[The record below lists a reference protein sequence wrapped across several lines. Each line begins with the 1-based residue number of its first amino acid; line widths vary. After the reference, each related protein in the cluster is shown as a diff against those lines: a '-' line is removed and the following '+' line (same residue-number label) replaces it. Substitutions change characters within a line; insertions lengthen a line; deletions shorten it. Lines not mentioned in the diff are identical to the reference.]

1 MARDRRWGPALG
13 LGLFLCSPF
22 PLPVLTQACSQ
33 SRYREIGPAPPRSRN
48 NGHDREHRTLQRA
61 APPLP
66 AAPAQWASRPRFK
79 WRARA
84 RLVGAAMGSAEGT
97 DWVDV
102 ANDLLRTC
110 HINQHIKHLSECGAD
125 MFVRLYESILGEKVP
140 DFIATPRS
148 QEDDAHNAQ
157 AVIDSLALD
166 YLQVSLSHIT
176 GENIVKGDKES
187 IKNLLEIFDGLLE
200 YLREVSETSSQT
212 GAEINVLSG
221 DEIQITSQEQLE
233 STADQLSEHTLLSSV
248 ERSQSEYFIQTC
260 DTDGSGSTSELI
272 KLGDTAYS
280 FSKRGEAEK
289 DTEVEESES
298 TEALAALPRQF
309 SESEKGAV
317 NEREDGGMESVHA
330 AEPHKGSLSVSAT
343 KLGEPI
349 QQAIPLLPPFQPS
362 DPGWRDHHSSDR
374 QAAAL
379 ACSQAVNI
387 PTIEKSLT
395 QRFNDV
401 SDGLPL
407 SRKTPAGTVPL
418 THSYLSSASAVGE
431 MLGGDAKDN
440 VTKVPLVSES
450 SISTSFEKKL
460 SLSAEQVTQTPRPE
474 SQHWSRTT
482 SKYENSTTDSAEDS
496 LSHRTTKEKVPEQQ
510 EFNEASEN
518 LSRMLNELDLM
529 LKRALGEHTGEE
541 ELTDEDS
548 LSHHSDSVMDYG
560 RRTAGRDTSHP
571 RYPGR
576 PRSLSPAS
584 PSSQHQDHKLSG
596 SATGHIKTVRRQL
609 QEERD
614 ERTRK
619 TKLVT
624 KAYENELRIF
634 EVREKRRISK
644 LREAAKE
651 MEQEYKENVF
661 QEPPKVSQRVKVYS
675 RKTTPQYP
683 KYSQWIPKR
692 GTTKPKQAAPMTIR
706 DNDLLLQLLEE
717 FPHLH
722 ISPNTL
728 NKMWHQQLAQTMHLK
743 APSARPR
750 PKLQNEVEQAL
761 KKHELL
767 AAIIKR
773 DQDHS
778 KRLQEI
784 KQRIHRQKWAQNKV
798 TEKRQQAARARK
810 YYEDYRVQLRAR
822 LLRARTREERIF
834 KNLFEEGLE
843 IQKQRLRDLRV
854 YAREKRDEQ
863 RREHQTELESLENY
877 YKDQFSMLA
886 EAISQEFQEI
896 QTREKAQAQMLQK
909 SKREVRSKM
918 EKEIQ
923 QLQAAIMHND
933 DDTFFQELEA
943 DRLRSRLQIASFQY
957 SQSHFF

>member
-1 MARDRRWGPALG
+1 
-13 LGLFLCSPF
+13 
-22 PLPVLTQACSQ
+22 
-33 SRYREIGPAPPRSRN
+33 
-48 NGHDREHRTLQRA
+48 
-61 APPLP
+61 
-66 AAPAQWASRPRFK
+66 
-79 WRARA
+79 
-84 RLVGAAMGSAEGT
+84 
-97 DWVDV
+97 
-102 ANDLLRTC
+102 
-110 HINQHIKHLSECGAD
+110 
-125 MFVRLYESILGEKVP
+125 
-140 DFIATPRS
+140 
-148 QEDDAHNAQ
+148 
-157 AVIDSLALD
+157 
-166 YLQVSLSHIT
+166 
-176 GENIVKGDKES
+176 
-187 IKNLLEIFDGLLE
+187 
-200 YLREVSETSSQT
+200 
-212 GAEINVLSG
+212 
-221 DEIQITSQEQLE
+221 
-233 STADQLSEHTLLSSV
+233 
-248 ERSQSEYFIQTC
+248 SQSEYFIPTC

-280 FSKRGEAEK
+280 FSKRGE
-289 DTEVEESES
+289 
-298 TEALAALPRQF
+298 
-309 SESEKGAV
+309 
-317 NEREDGGMESVHA
+317 GGMEAVHA
-330 AEPHKGSLSVSAT
+330 AEPHQGSWSVSAA

-362 DPGWRDHHSSDR
+362 DPGWRDYHSSDR

-379 ACSQAVNI
+379 AASQAVNI
-387 PTIEKSLT
+387 PTALAHIFFSL
-395 QRFNDV
+395 
-401 SDGLPL
+401 LPTL
-407 SRKTPAGTVPL
+407 VGTVPL
-418 THSYLSSASAVGE
+418 THTYLSSASAVGE

-450 SISTSFEKKL
+450 SIPASFFEEKL

-474 SQHWSRTT
+474 SQHWPRTT
-482 SKYENSTTDSAEDS
+482 RQVQIFDENSTTHSVEDS
-496 LSHRTTKEKVPEQQ
+496 LSHRTTKEKQEQQ
-510 EFNEASEN
+510 EFHEASEN
-518 LSRMLNELDLM
+518 LSRRLNELDLM
-529 LKRALGEHTGEE
+529 LKRALGEHTREE
-541 ELTDEDS
+541 ELADEDS

-560 RRTAGRDTSHP
+560 RRTAGRGTSHP

-576 PRSLSPAS
+576 PRSLSPPS
-584 PSSQHQDHKLSG
+584 PLSQHQEHKLSG
-596 SATGHIKTVRRQL
+596 SGAGQIKTIRRHL

-634 EVREKRRISK
+634 EAREKHRMSK

-651 MEQEYKENVF
+651 MEKEYKENVF

-683 KYSQWIPKR
+683 KHSQWIPKR
-692 GTTKPKQAAPMTIR
+692 GITKPKQAAPITIR

-722 ISPNTL
+722 ISSRTL

-784 KQRIHRQKWAQNKV
+784 KQRIHRQRWAQNKV

-810 YYEDYRVQLRAR
+810 YYEDYRVQLRAK
-822 LLRARTREERIF
+822 LLRARTREEKIF

-843 IQKQRLRDLRV
+843 IQKQRLRDLRA

-863 RREHQTELESLENY
+863 RREHQIELESLENY

-886 EAISQEFQEI
+886 EAISQELQEI

-909 SKREVRSKM
+909 SKSEVRSKM

-943 DRLRSRLQIASFQY
+943 DRLRSRLQVASFQY

>member
-1 MARDRRWGPALG
+1 
-13 LGLFLCSPF
+13 
-22 PLPVLTQACSQ
+22 
-33 SRYREIGPAPPRSRN
+33 
-48 NGHDREHRTLQRA
+48 
-61 APPLP
+61 
-66 AAPAQWASRPRFK
+66 
-79 WRARA
+79 
-84 RLVGAAMGSAEGT
+84 T

-125 MFVRLYESILGEKVP
+125 LFVRLYESILGEKVP

-148 QEDDAHNAQ
+148 QEDDAHNVQ

-176 GENIVKGDKES
+176 GENIVKGDRES

-212 GAEINVLSG
+212 GAEINVLSS
-221 DEIQITSQEQLE
+221 DEVQIAPQEQLE
-233 STADQLSEHTLLSSV
+233 STADQLTEHTLLSSV
-248 ERSQSEYFIQTC
+248 ERFQSEYFILTC

-280 FSKRGEAEK
+280 FSKRGEGEFGWM
-289 DTEVEESES
+289 
-298 TEALAALPRQF
+298 EA
-309 SESEKGAV
+309 
-317 NEREDGGMESVHA
+317 VH
-330 AEPHKGSLSVSAT
+330 EPHQGSLSVSAT

-362 DPGWRDHHSSDR
+362 DPAWRDPHSSHR

-379 ACSQAVNI
+379 PCSQALNI
-387 PTIEKSLT
+387 PTALAHIFFSL
-395 QRFNDV
+395 
-401 SDGLPL
+401 LPTL
-407 SRKTPAGTVPL
+407 VGTVPL
-418 THSYLSSASAVGE
+418 THTYLSSASAVGE

-440 VTKVPLVSES
+440 VTKVPVVSES
-450 SISTSFEKKL
+450 SVSTSSEEKL
-460 SLSAEQVTQTPRPE
+460 SLCAEQVTQTPRPE
-474 SQHWSRTT
+474 SQHWPRTT
-482 SKYENSTTDSAEDS
+482 RQVQIFDSVEDS
-496 LSHRTTKEKVPEQQ
+496 LSHRTTKEKVPKQQ
-510 EFNEASEN
+510 EFHEASEN
-518 LSRMLNELDLM
+518 LSRRLNELDLM
-529 LKRALGEHTGEE
+529 LKRALGEHTREGE
-541 ELTDEDS
+541 LPDEDS
-548 LSHHSDSVMDYG
+548 LSHHSDTAMDYG
-560 RRTAGRDTSHP
+560 RRTAGRDTP
-571 RYPGR
+571 RPRCPGR

-584 PSSQHQDHKLSG
+584 PLSQYQEHKQRG
-596 SATGHIKTVRRQL
+596 RGTGQLKTIRSHL
-609 QEERD
+609 QGERD

-619 TKLVT
+619 AKLVT

-634 EVREKRRISK
+634 EAREKRRISK
-644 LREAAKE
+644 LRGAAKE

-661 QEPPKVSQRVKVYS
+661 QEPPKGSQRVKVYS

-683 KYSQWIPKR
+683 KHSQWIPKR
-692 GTTKPKQAAPMTIR
+692 GIMKPKQAAPMTIR

-717 FPHLH
+717 FPRLH
-722 ISPNTL
+722 ISSRTL
-728 NKMWHQQLAQTMHLK
+728 NKMWHQQLAQTEHLK

-784 KQRIHRQKWAQNKV
+784 KQRIQRQKWAQNKV
-798 TEKRQQAARARK
+798 TERRQQVARARK
-810 YYEDYRVQLRAR
+810 YYEDYRVQLRAK

-854 YAREKRDEQ
+854 YAQEKRDEQ
-863 RREHQTELESLENY
+863 RREHQIELESLENY

-909 SKREVRSKM
+909 SKSEVRSKL

-943 DRLRSRLQIASFQY
+943 DRLRSRLQMASFQY